1 MKFLIALVV
10 IIAVVWL
17 VRAARKDTPADKKTP
32 PPPPQRPTGNV
43 AQREPAAMLQCRHCG
58 LHLPS
63 DEAIQGQQGA
73 YCTQAHRLLAEK

>member
-10 IIAVVWL
+10 IITVVWL
-17 VRAARKDTPADKKTP
+17 VRAARKDTPADKNS
-32 PPPPQRPTGNV
+32 PPPPQRPTSHVG
-43 AQREPAAMLQCRHCG
+43 QGEPAAMLQCRHCG

-63 DEAIQGQQGA
+63 DEAIQGQLGA

>member
-1 MKFLIALVV
+1 VKFLIALVV
-10 IIAVVWL
+10 IITVVWL
-17 VRAARKDTPADKKTP
+17 VRTARKDSPLDKKP
-32 PPPPQRPTGNV
+32 PPPPQRPASQTVQG
-43 AQREPAAMLQCRHCG
+43 EPATMLECRHCG